1 MKRWSPALAFAL
13 AAALPFVGVQLS
25 SAQPR
30 RPAASA
36 SASASAS
43 APPPGSGSASASAA
57 APAASVAAE
66 IMVLHANNSGGGID
80 PKVRDLP
87 QLKKP
92 PFSSYNTYRVLAQS
106 RTTLP
111 LGRNFDTTLPNGS
124 LFRIAFKEALSPG
137 RSKLAASILQPDG
150 KPFLPQ
156 MEVTLPRDEPFFIG
170 AQSYRDGKQDGKLV
184 LAVKLLKLARKTGPA
199 PGESTP
205 PTARHLQPAI
215 RSPRHR
221 TLARR

>member
-13 AAALPFVGVQLS
+13 AATLPFVGVQLS

-36 SASASAS
+36 SASASA
-43 APPPGSGSASASAA
+43 PPPGSGSASASAA
-57 APAASVAAE
+57 PAVTGVAAE

-111 LGRNFDTTLPNGS
+111 LGRNFDTTLPNGG
-124 LFRIAFKEALSPG
+124 LFRISFKEALSPG

-170 AQSYRDGKQDGKLV
+170 AQSHRDGKQDGKLV
-184 LAVKLLKLARKTGPA
+184 LAVKLLK
-199 PGESTP
+199 
-205 PTARHLQPAI
+205 
-215 RSPRHR
+215 
-221 TLARR
+221 